1 MANFLLLRS
10 NNNNR
15 NRVESIQTAVA
26 TDGSPLT
33 GTEENE
39 LVTVQRVRSL
49 FPTSEESRRR
59 RYRSQYD
66 LNGYTDGIPLESEL
80 RTGPSVIEGML
91 TGVEVEALNG
101 QQLATQEALEA
112 IAVGIDQPIIDI
124 NKAERGIQTQESVSS
139 QNKITEEE
147 TNKTV
152 GPVEAIDAIK
162 AVSTVGAGGITSP
175 KPTKAEIENE
185 FNNINPMTQS
195 EGERYEERIVQL
207 QSAPLPCIDAATGL
221 VHIVGRMLHNCFS
234 SAYMH
239 GQPLLNSATYNGMQS
254 KPRIVL

>member
-1 MANFLLLRS
+1 MANFLLLFLQLCS

-15 NRVESIQTAVA
+15 NRVDSTQNAFA

-33 GTEENE
+33 STEDND

-66 LNGYTDGIPLESEL
+66 LNGYTDGTPLESEL
-80 RTGPSVIEGML
+80 RTGPSMIEGML
-91 TGVEVEALNG
+91 CGVEVEALSG
-101 QQLATQEALEA
+101 QQLETQEALEA
-112 IAVGIDQPIIDI
+112 MAVGIDQPIIDI
-124 NKAERGIQTQESVSS
+124 NTAERGVQTQESVSS

-152 GPVEAIDAIK
+152 RPVEAIE

-185 FNNINPMTQS
+185 FNNITPMTQS

-221 VHIVGRMLHNCFS
+221 VHIVGRMPHNYLS
-234 SAYMH
+234 S
-239 GQPLLNSATYNGMQS
+239 
-254 KPRIVL
+254 V